1 MADDIFKLPQ
11 SSYEEIAK
19 VIRAYGHLNS
29 EVGLEEVSRLTSLH
43 TTIIS
48 RNVGFLLAIGLLTP
62 GSKKAATDRGREL
75 ARALEHEMPDEIRN
89 SWRQV
94 VQESDFLSKVIAS
107 IKIRNGMDQQT
118 LESHIAY
125 SAGQPKKAAVM
136 TGTRTIIEI
145 LRAAELIRE
154 FEGKYVALNPMA
166 DDFSRSTPPRN
177 APTTQVPAAAST
189 AREHNFPIALG
200 VPIAAAAAGVSVALT
215 INVNITCPPN
225 EIDGLGARLRELI
238 DRIAEQKNAQPD
250 E

>member
-1 MADDIFKLPQ
+1 MMADDVFKLPQ
-11 SSYEEIAK
+11 SSYEEITK
-19 VIRAYGHLNS
+19 VIKAYGHLAS

-62 GSKKAATDRGREL
+62 GSKKAATDLGRGL

-94 VQESDFLSKVIAS
+94 VQECDFLSKLIAA

-136 TGTRTIIEI
+136 TGSRTVIEI

-154 FEGKYVALNPMA
+154 AEGKFVAATTSSSEDPGRTQL
-166 DDFSRSTPPRN
+166 RVSTFDQAPVVKIERDVPPKMN
-177 APTTQVPAAAST
+177 LAAAQT
-189 AREHNFPIALG
+189 AIG
-200 VPIAAAAAGVSVALT
+200 TSVALT
-215 INVNITCPPN
+215 INVNINCKPD
-225 EIDGLGARLRELI
+225 EVEALGARLRELI
-238 DRIAEQKNAQPD
+238 DSIKEDKQPD
-250 E
+250 A